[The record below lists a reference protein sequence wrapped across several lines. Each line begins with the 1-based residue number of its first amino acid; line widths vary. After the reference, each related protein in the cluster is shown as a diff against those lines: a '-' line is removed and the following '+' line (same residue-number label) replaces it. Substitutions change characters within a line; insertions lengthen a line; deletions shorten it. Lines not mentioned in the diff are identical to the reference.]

1 MCGLTGT
8 GKSRLLRELERAG
21 AQVLDLE
28 ALAAHR
34 GSVLG
39 NMPDEPQPTQK
50 MFESLVWSELNR
62 FDRERPV
69 FVESESRK
77 IGRLRVPEAL
87 IDAMWSSEC
96 VVLDAPLAV
105 RVELLKGEY
114 SHYLSQPELLGSQL
128 GCLTALHGR
137 DVIERWQKMAREGE
151 WSALVEELLV
161 KHYDPAYTRSTLK
174 HYPHLERASRYAVAH
189 ATDSAFKEL
198 AAAVIERIERRSA

>member
-1 MCGLTGT
+1 
-8 GKSRLLRELERAG
+8 
-21 AQVLDLE
+21 
-28 ALAAHR
+28 
-34 GSVLG
+34 
-39 NMPDEPQPTQK
+39 
-50 MFESLVWSELNR
+50 MFESLVWSGLHR

-96 VVLDAPLAV
+96 VVLDAPVAV
-105 RVELLKGEY
+105 RVEMLKDEY

-128 GCLTALHGR
+128 ECLTALHGR
-137 DVIERWQKMAREGE
+137 DVIEGWQKMAREEE

-174 HYPHLERASRYAVAH
+174 HYPHLERASRHTIAH
-189 ATDSAFKEL
+189 AKDSAFEEL
-198 AAAVIERIERRSA
+198 AAAVIEQLDPRSA